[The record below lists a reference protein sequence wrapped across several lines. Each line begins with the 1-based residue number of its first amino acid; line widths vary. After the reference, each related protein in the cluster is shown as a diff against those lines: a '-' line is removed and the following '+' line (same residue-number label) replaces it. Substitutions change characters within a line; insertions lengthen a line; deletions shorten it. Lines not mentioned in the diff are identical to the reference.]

1 MLYLLPIAV
10 PVIALIAVTKMLKGE
25 NLSKYDEDIPVTFE
39 IDPDTDSLKEMNAYL
54 YENFEKPAQGHKG
67 GEPIAAK
74 RKRFDE
80 GGLARDFPSKFTP
93 LAIPTGNSNGG
104 GEITGE
110 WVTSKKRGKKSDP
123 DKRILYIHGGA
134 FTVGSH
140 LSHRPITSKLAE
152 LTGASVCVI
161 NYRLMPEY
169 KRMEG
174 IEDCRTAYKW
184 ILENGP
190 DGPFS
195 VKKLAVMGD
204 SAGGNLTLSLIQ
216 WARDEGLRAADAA
229 VPLSPVVDG
238 TYSAPSIKANIK
250 TDHMLRPLVGAV
262 VNIPKTLLLWG
273 TWKETSIIPSAP
285 IISPIFG
292 DLANLPPT
300 LIHVSNSEIFYDD
313 AKRYTVKARRAGS
326 DVKLQTWSH
335 MPHVWQIFDDIL
347 PEANQAMQEIAG
359 FLKGRGF

>member
-10 PVIALIAVTKMLKGE
+10 PAVAFIAVTKMLKGE

-39 IDPDTDSLKEMNAYL
+39 VDPDTDSLKEMNAYL
-54 YENFEKPAQGHKG
+54 YENFEKPGQGHKG
-67 GEPIAAK
+67 GEPIASK

-93 LAIPTGNSNGG
+93 LSIPAPH

-110 WVTSKKRGKKSDP
+110 WVTSKKRGRKSDP

-140 LSHRPITSKLAE
+140 LSHRPLTSKLAE
-152 LTGASVCVI
+152 LTGASVCAI
-161 NYRLMPEY
+161 NYRLMPEN
-169 KRMEG
+169 KRMAG

-195 VKKLAVMGD
+195 AKKLAVMGD
-204 SAGGNLTLSLIQ
+204 SAGGNLSLSIIQ
-216 WARDEGLRAADAA
+216 WARDEGLRAADAV
-229 VPLSPVVDG
+229 VPLSPSTDSTG
-238 TYSAPSIKANIK
+238 SGPSIRTNMAS
-250 TDHMLRPLVGAV
+250 DHMLRPLLGHLLGLPSLV
-262 VNIPKTLLLWG
+262 LLWG
-273 TWKETSIIPSAP
+273 SWKNMG
-285 IISPIFG
+285 ISPSSPLVSPIYG
-292 DLANLPPT
+292 DLSNLPPT
-300 LIHVSNSEIFYDD
+300 LIQASSSEILYDD
-313 AKRYTVKARRAGS
+313 ARRYGVKARRAGS

-335 MPHVWQIFDDIL
+335 MPHVWQIFDTIL
-347 PEANQAMQEIAG
+347 PEANDAMVEISG
-359 FLKGRGF
+359 FLKSHGF